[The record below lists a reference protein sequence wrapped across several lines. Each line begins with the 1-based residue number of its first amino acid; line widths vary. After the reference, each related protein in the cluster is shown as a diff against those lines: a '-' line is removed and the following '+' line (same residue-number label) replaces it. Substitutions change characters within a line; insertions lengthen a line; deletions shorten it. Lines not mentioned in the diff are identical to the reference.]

1 MLLSP
6 AKREIIR
13 FIFAKKK
20 GDSFFSKKRSVESKN
35 AQIYLDRTR
44 VKLYHKQYG
53 FDDVGYDATRVIR
66 ELKDPEKRTIP
77 IAVMTANAFDEDKK
91 KAFAFG
97 MDGFI
102 AKPVFFSARR
112 DT

>member
-1 MLLSP
+1 M
-6 AKREIIR
+6 
-13 FIFAKKK
+13 
-20 GDSFFSKKRSVESKN
+20 
-35 AQIYLDRTR
+35 
-44 VKLYHKQYG
+44 
-53 FDDVGYDATRVIR
+53 IR

-97 MDGFI
+97 MNGFI

>member
-1 MLLSP
+1 M
-6 AKREIIR
+6 
-13 FIFAKKK
+13 
-20 GDSFFSKKRSVESKN
+20 
-35 AQIYLDRTR
+35 
-44 VKLYHKQYG
+44 
-53 FDDVGYDATRVIR
+53 RVIR

-77 IAVMTANAFDEDKK
+77 VMTANAFDEDKK

>member
-20 GDSFFSKKRSVESKN
+20 GDFLFSKN
-35 AQIYLDRTR
+35 AVSRKQNAQISLDRTR
-44 VKLYHKQYG
+44 VKLYQNQYG

-66 ELKDPEKRTIP
+66 ELKDPEKRTIS
-77 IAVMTANAFDEDKK
+77 IAAMTANAFDEDKK

-102 AKPVFFSARR
+102 AKQVFFSARR

>member
-1 MLLSP
+1 M
-6 AKREIIR
+6 
-13 FIFAKKK
+13 
-20 GDSFFSKKRSVESKN
+20 
-35 AQIYLDRTR
+35 
-44 VKLYHKQYG
+44 
-53 FDDVGYDATRVIR
+53 IR

-77 IAVMTANAFDEDKK
+77 IAVMTDNAFDEDKK

-97 MDGFI
+97 MDSFI

>member
-1 MLLSP
+1 M
-6 AKREIIR
+6 
-13 FIFAKKK
+13 
-20 GDSFFSKKRSVESKN
+20 
-35 AQIYLDRTR
+35 
-44 VKLYHKQYG
+44 
-53 FDDVGYDATRVIR
+53 RVIR

-77 IAVMTANAFDEDKK
+77 IAVMIANAFDEDKK
-91 KAFAFG
+91 RAFAFG